1 MLTTFFFISDVTI
14 RWADYTYIVII
25 LCNSFTMLLI
35 RRHLVAKNDNIVLV
49 GYVAIILGNSAV
61 CEILSTNVQS
71 VKRDTQLRKN
81 VTITDV

>member
-1 MLTTFFFISDVTI
+1 MLTTFFFFISDFTI
-14 RWADYTYIVII
+14 RWADYTFVII
-25 LCNSFTMLLI
+25 PCNSSTMLLI

-49 GYVAIILGNSAV
+49 GYVVIILGNSAV
-61 CEILSTNVQS
+61 CETLLTNVQS